1 MGEIFIG
8 SEAVAA
14 GVVTRH
20 ELQRWYRP
28 IFPNVHV
35 PRGSDPSLRDRT
47 VGAWLWSK
55 RNGVVTGVAASA
67 LHGAEW
73 VDDDIAIELLWNNTR
88 PPRGIIVRNER
99 VSDDELTSI
108 AGIPVTTPA
117 RTAFDLGRY
126 LRRGQALA
134 RLDALMRAAPFSVED
149 VMLLTKQYKGARG
162 VAKLKAVLPLVDGGA
177 ESPQET
183 RLRLLFIDAGLP
195 KPATQIA
202 IYDEHGRYVRTI
214 DMGWEDF
221 MVGAEYDGDQHRTS
235 RTQYVKDQ
243 RVWPKL
249 GQLGWNVVR
258 AIKEDRDHELV
269 RQAWDAMVSRGW
281 RPT

>member
-8 SEAVAA
+8 SEAVAN
-14 GVVTRH
+14 GDVTRH
-20 ELQRWYRP
+20 ELQRWYRQLY
-28 IFPNVHV
+28 PNVHLA
-35 PRGSDPSLRDRT
+35 RGSDVSLRDRT

-55 RNGVVTGVAASA
+55 RNGIVTGVAASA

-73 VDDDIAIELLWNNTR
+73 VDNDLAIELLWNCTR
-88 PPRGIIVRNER
+88 PPRGVIVRNER
-99 VSDDELTSI
+99 VSDDELTWVT
-108 AGIPVTTPA
+108 GLPVTTPA

-126 LRRGQALA
+126 LKRGEAIA
-134 RLDALMRAAPFSVED
+134 RLDALMRAALFSVED
-149 VMLLTKQYKGARG
+149 VKLLTKRYKGARG

-177 ESPQET
+177 ASPQET

-195 KPATQIA
+195 RPTTQIPV
-202 IYDEHGRYVRTI
+202 YDECGRFVRFL

-235 RTQYVKDQ
+235 RPQYVKDQ

-249 GQLGWNVVR
+249 RQLGWHVVR
-258 AIKEDRDHELV
+258 AIKEDSDDDLV
-269 RQAWDAMVSRGW
+269 MQAWDAMVLRGW
-281 RPT
+281 RPA